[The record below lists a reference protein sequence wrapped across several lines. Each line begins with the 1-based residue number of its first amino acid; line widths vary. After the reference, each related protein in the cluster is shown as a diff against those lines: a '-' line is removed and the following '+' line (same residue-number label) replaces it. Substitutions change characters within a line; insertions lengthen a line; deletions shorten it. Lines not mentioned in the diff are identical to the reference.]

1 MISSVLAWTFTIYSL
16 DLSLVYGLICIYDY
30 VIVFSLN

>member
-1 MISSVLAWTFTIYSL
+1 MISPVLAWTFTIYSL
-16 DLSLVYGLICIYDY
+16 DLSLIYGLICVYND